1 MDFKQLRY
9 FVAVYEE
16 GHVGRAAERLSISQ
30 PALSQQIRQLEQNLD
45 ESLFE
50 RSSKRLLPTLAAHTL
65 YNHAQP
71 LLDGLQRAREALGNF
86 KGQAL
91 RTLAIGVLQTVHSNL
106 VPQMLE
112 RVRKAQ
118 PHLVV
123 QIYELTG
130 LEIERRLLNGSL
142 DIGIGY
148 LPPRQPGLH
157 GVMLYEDELTLV
169 IPAEH
174 PLRDFK
180 KVSIRQAAE
189 LPMLLLGE
197 EFQIRQIWQTQ
208 LANLGRRPQVQ
219 AELNNMAGIL
229 DSLPHTRLATVLP
242 GRSQKTHGTDELLW
256 KPLSEPRVPLKVG
269 LVCRDVQRQQASLS
283 MLRTVLEEVMKGQD
297 QRLNSAPALD
307 GLS

>member
-30 PALSQQIRQLEQNLD
+30 PALSQQIRHLEQNLD
-45 ESLFE
+45 VSLFE

-65 YNHAQP
+65 YNHALP

-91 RTLAIGVLQTVHSNL
+91 RTLAIGVLQTVHTSL

-142 DIGIGY
+142 DIGISY

-169 IPAEH
+169 IPADH
-174 PLRDFK
+174 PLREFK
-180 KVSIRQAAE
+180 KVSMSQAAE

-197 EFQIRQIWQTQ
+197 EFQVRQIWQTQ
-208 LANLGRRPQVQ
+208 LASLGTTPAGAGRTEQHGRDSRQPAAHAAGDGAARTL
-219 AELNNMAGIL
+219 AEDPWQPGTAVETPERTAGAAE
-229 DSLPHTRLATVLP
+229 SRVGVSRCATATGLAGLVADIA
-242 GRSQKTHGTDELLW
+242 GRSDE
-256 KPLSEPRVPLKVG
+256 
-269 LVCRDVQRQQASLS
+269 
-283 MLRTVLEEVMKGQD
+283 
-297 QRLNSAPALD
+297 SARMSA
-307 GLS
+307 

>member
-16 GHVGRAAERLSISQ
+16 GHVGRAAERLALSQ
-30 PALSQQIRQLEQNLD
+30 PALSQQIRQLEHNLD
-45 ESLFE
+45 VSLFE
-50 RSSKRLLPTLAAHTL
+50 RTNKRLLPTLAAHTL
-65 YNHAQP
+65 YNHAVP

-91 RTLAIGVLQTVHSNL
+91 RTLAIGVLQTVNPGL
-106 VPQMLE
+106 VPQLLE
-112 RVRKAQ
+112 GVRKAQ

-123 QIYELTG
+123 QIYELSG

-157 GVMLYEDELTLV
+157 GVLLYEDELQV
-169 IPAEH
+169 VVPADH
-174 PLRDFK
+174 PLREFK
-180 KVSIRQAAE
+180 KVSLAQAVD

-197 EFQIRQIWQTQ
+197 EFQLRQIWQGQ
-208 LANLGRRPQVQ
+208 LARLGRRPQVQ
-219 AELNNMAGIL
+219 AELNTMGAIL
-229 DSLPHTRLATVLP
+229 DSLPGSQLATVLP
-242 GRSQKTHGTDELLW
+242 GRARVAQAGDVLLW

-269 LVCRDVQRQQASLS
+269 LVYRDAQRQQASLE
-283 MLRTVLEEVMKGQD
+283 LLQRVLGQV
-297 QRLNSAPALD
+297 L
-307 GLS
+307 

>member
-30 PALSQQIRQLEQNLD
+30 PALSQQIRQLEQHLD
-45 ESLFE
+45 LSLFE

-65 YNHAQP
+65 YNHALP

-91 RTLAIGVLQTVHSNL
+91 RTLAIGVLQTVHTSL

-123 QIYELTG
+123 QIYELSG

-142 DIGIGY
+142 DIGISY

-157 GVMLYEDELTLV
+157 GVLLYEDELTLV
-169 IPAEH
+169 IPEDH
-174 PLRDFK
+174 PLREFK
-180 KVSIRQAAE
+180 KVSMAQAAE

-197 EFQIRQIWQTQ
+197 EFQVRQIWQTQ
-208 LANLGRRPQVQ
+208 LASLGRRPHVQ

-242 GRSQKTHGTDELLW
+242 GRSQKMLGHPELLW
-256 KPLSEPRVPLKVG
+256 KPLTEPRVPLKVG
-269 LVCRDVQRQQASLS
+269 LVCRDVQRQQASMTL
-283 MLRTVLEEVMKGQD
+283 LRTLLEEVM
-297 QRLNSAPALD
+297 SATDERSITLD